1 MKAEDAA
8 LLRSLLTERVVL
20 SLAVVSD
27 GEPVIGMLPFVV
39 EPDLAAALIHVSRLA
54 PHGRVLADGVPFA
67 ALIHEPDLG
76 DTPPGQLVRVRFS
89 GAAELLDRGSPAYTL
104 ARRIY
109 TARFPE
115 STSTFALGDFELFR
129 LPFERG
135 RLVAGFARTVNL
147 RSDSLRQ
154 LLD

>member
-1 MKAEDAA
+1 MKVEDAA
-8 LLRSLLTERVVL
+8 LLRTLLTERQVL

-27 GEPVIGMLPFVV
+27 REPVIGMLPFVV
-39 EPDLAAALIHVSRLA
+39 EPDLAAAVIHVSRLA

-67 ALIHEPDLG
+67 ALIHEPDSG
-76 DTPPGQLVRVRFS
+76 DTPPGQLARVRFS
-89 GAAELLDRGSPAYTL
+89 GATELLARGTPAYAV
-104 ARRIY
+104 ARQIY
-109 TARFPE
+109 TERFPE

-147 RSDSLRQ
+147 RADSLRQ

>member
-1 MKAEDAA
+1 MKLEDAA
-8 LLRSLLTERVVL
+8 LLRSLLTERRVL
-20 SLAVVSD
+20 SLAVVLD

-39 EPDLAAALIHVSRLA
+39 EPDLAAAVIHVSRLA

-67 ALIHEPDLG
+67 ALIHEPDFG
-76 DTPPGQLVRVRFS
+76 DIPPGQLARVRFA
-89 GAAELLDRGSPAYTL
+89 GAAELLVRGTPAYAV
-104 ARRIY
+104 ARQIY
-109 TARFPE
+109 IERYPE

-135 RLVAGFARTVNL
+135 RLIAGFARTVNL
-147 RSDSLRQ
+147 RPDSLRQ

>member
-1 MKAEDAA
+1 MKLEDAA
-8 LLRSLLTERVVL
+8 LLRSLLTERRIL
-20 SLAVVSD
+20 SLAVVLD

-39 EPDLAAALIHVSRLA
+39 EPDLAAAVIHVSRLA

-67 ALIHEPDLG
+67 ALIHEPDFG
-76 DTPPGQLVRVRFS
+76 DTPPGQLARVRFS
-89 GAAELLDRGSPAYTL
+89 GAAELLVRGTPAHAV
-104 ARRIY
+104 ARQIY
-109 TARFPE
+109 TALFPE

-147 RSDSLRQ
+147 RPDSLQQ